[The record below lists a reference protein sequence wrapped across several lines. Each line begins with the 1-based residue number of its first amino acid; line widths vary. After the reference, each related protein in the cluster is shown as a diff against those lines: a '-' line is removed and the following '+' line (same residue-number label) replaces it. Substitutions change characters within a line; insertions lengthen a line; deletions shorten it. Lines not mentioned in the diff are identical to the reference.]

1 MSVVVSVYG
10 ADKESDEYQAAL
22 KLKSIICDSLPT
34 SVVGE
39 IVLFS
44 SATLI
49 GQAVKD
55 VDLMMIGQLQNYS
68 LNAEFNYKDEGIIKD
83 NVRIESFCTTIE
95 IKRHDI
101 SGIFVNGTD
110 FYVYYGKEKHCVTLQ
125 SNNQKNSAMNFFKR
139 VISYSPYITNII
151 WFTQATKNEVN
162 GLCTHNG
169 KRMISNV
176 LGNEFDFK
184 ELMQLLIYQNSPF
197 KTRTGFVFNSN
208 RQCSVNDI
216 QNALSLFSRTK
227 EQMGEMTRR
236 RIEQITNKSFDTNAL
251 VDTKGK
257 VSVYRGRAGTGKTVG
272 LIQTAIQLVDNE
284 QARVLILTYNRALV
298 SDVRRLFALA
308 ELPDMFEVNCVHIS
322 TMHSYFFRLANAVI
336 YEGHLK
342 GDKFL
347 NRYVSVLKELI
358 EFMSDDESIE
368 LVKEICCEDIRL
380 DWDYILIDEA
390 QDWSNQE
397 RDIILKLFDKGKIIV
412 ADGGQQF
419 VRNIDVCDWSV
430 IRERNNI
437 KLKYC
442 LRQKENLVKF
452 LNAYTNK
459 MNILGGKILTKN
471 NLPGG
476 KIIITYD
483 DNIINIHKV
492 EMGRLKTAGNIPYDM
507 LYLVPHSLVKKQSGQ
522 TFFAKKKE
530 YENQGIFIWD
540 GTSYQNRDGYSING
554 EEIRL
559 LQYESSRGL
568 EGWTVVCMD
577 FDEFWD
583 EKSEEYEDGDVNSLL
598 LESPEERRKKHLY
611 NWTMIPLTRAIDT
624 LIITLKDKESSI
636 GKIMKEIADENPD
649 IVTWF

>member
-39 IVLFS
+39 IVLFA
-44 SATLI
+44 SATLM

-284 QARVLILTYNRALV
+284 QARVLILT
-298 SDVRRLFALA
+298 
-308 ELPDMFEVNCVHIS
+308 
-322 TMHSYFFRLANAVI
+322 
-336 YEGHLK
+336 
-342 GDKFL
+342 
-347 NRYVSVLKELI
+347 
-358 EFMSDDESIE
+358 
-368 LVKEICCEDIRL
+368 
-380 DWDYILIDEA
+380 
-390 QDWSNQE
+390 
-397 RDIILKLFDKGKIIV
+397 
-412 ADGGQQF
+412 
-419 VRNIDVCDWSV
+419 
-430 IRERNNI
+430 
-437 KLKYC
+437 
-442 LRQKENLVKF
+442 
-452 LNAYTNK
+452 
-459 MNILGGKILTKN
+459 
-471 NLPGG
+471 
-476 KIIITYD
+476 
-483 DNIINIHKV
+483 
-492 EMGRLKTAGNIPYDM
+492 
-507 LYLVPHSLVKKQSGQ
+507 
-522 TFFAKKKE
+522 
-530 YENQGIFIWD
+530 
-540 GTSYQNRDGYSING
+540 
-554 EEIRL
+554 
-559 LQYESSRGL
+559 
-568 EGWTVVCMD
+568 
-577 FDEFWD
+577 
-583 EKSEEYEDGDVNSLL
+583 
-598 LESPEERRKKHLY
+598 
-611 NWTMIPLTRAIDT
+611 
-624 LIITLKDKESSI
+624 
-636 GKIMKEIADENPD
+636 
-649 IVTWF
+649 